1 MLARKYNKIDS
12 RFLFVNSGFNLRPL
26 DITAAIGFS
35 QFKRINSMIKIRS
48 ENRTK
53 IINKLTTSPLWKN
66 QFTFLYNSKK
76 VKPSWFGLPILI
88 NIKYMYKKKKF
99 LDFINK
105 KGIETRMILSGNF
118 MNQSSIKLYNLKE
131 ESF

>member
-1 MLARKYNKIDS
+1 
-12 RFLFVNSGFNLRPL
+12 
-26 DITAAIGFS
+26 
-35 QFKRINSMIKIRS
+35 MIKIRS

-118 MNQSSIKLYNLKE
+118 MNQSSIKLYNFKE
-131 ESF
+131 KNILYNNAQEIENRGFFIGLHTESINEQLRWGWMSIVLS

>member
-1 MLARKYNKIDS
+1 MIDCSVDFSSVEIDS

-66 QFTFLYNSKK
+66 QFTFLHASKK
-76 VKPSWFGLPILI
+76 VRPSWFGFPILI
-88 NIKYMYKKKKF
+88 NKKYIYKK
-99 LDFINK
+99 III
-105 KGIETRMILSGNF
+105 GH
-118 MNQSSIKLYNLKE
+118 
-131 ESF
+131 